1 MYQTIFE
8 IMPEIDQHFDSP
20 LRIKAEATVEA
31 IALSKSINQATPQQQ
46 IELAKASG
54 WGTLTDIWVKANHQ
68 GNTWQHR
75 CHEKLSQLLTQ
86 TEIQAAKSAT
96 ATAYQTSFEVIRAMW
111 DLLGDIGFTG
121 GAIIEPACNTLAF
134 MGCQPALMR
143 ERSQWVGIEIDP
155 IFAQIAR
162 LLYPEALIYAQGFET
177 VSLSDNSFDLAIGN
191 VPFGNYK
198 LYDPRYAHLNLSIH
212 NYFLAKCADLVR
224 ENGLIAMITSCFTLD
239 AANTSFRRYLAS
251 KLELVTAIRL
261 PDIAFKRFANTEVVA
276 DILIFRKLAESELM
290 AMNQK
295 NYKYPN
301 WVKVALSGK
310 YTDNQEPIAIN
321 QWFMETD
328 VA

>member
-1 MYQTIFE
+1 M
-8 IMPEIDQHFDSP
+8 
-20 LRIKAEATVEA
+20 
-31 IALSKSINQATPQQQ
+31 
-46 IELAKASG
+46 
-54 WGTLTDIWVKANHQ
+54 KANYQ

-86 TEIQAAKSAT
+86 SEIQAAKSAT

-121 GAIIEPACNTLAF
+121 GAIIEPACNNLAF
-134 MGCQPALMR
+134 MGCQPTAMR
-143 ERSQWVGIEIDP
+143 ERSQWIGIELDP
-155 IFAQIAR
+155 ISAQIAR

-276 DILIFRKLAESELM
+276 DILIFRKLTETEQL
-290 AMNQK
+290 AMGRK
-295 NYKYPN
+295 SCKFPD
-301 WVKVALSGK
+301 WVKTTPSGK
-310 YTDNQEPIAIN
+310 YTVNQEPIMIN
-321 QWFMETD
+321 QWFMDSE